1 MQTSATTGS
10 HLAIPQVVKV
20 YATRQPPD
28 FWNPWRRQWMESATG
43 SGVIIGPGEILTGAH
58 VVTHA
63 TFLQVQKIADP
74 EKAVAKVK
82 AVCHDADL
90 ALLSVEDERFLRGT
104 TPVDVGDLPG
114 LRDKV
119 SVVGFPVGG
128 EQVSITEGVVS
139 RVEVQRYNHS
149 ERELLAVT
157 IDAAINAGNSGGPV
171 FKEGKVVG
179 VAFQK
184 LVGAEAM
191 GAMVPAPLI
200 RRFLDGVAHGRGTEV
215 PDGGIWYHNTENP
228 ALRARLALG
237 PDESGVVVTQVDYGS
252 SAWGLIQQDDVLLEI
267 DGLPIGSDGTVRYRD
282 RFRTAYCVLYGD
294 HFVGDELE
302 LNVLRSGERRRVRLE
317 LRPQRR
323 LVPYHRYDCAP
334 TYFIYGGLVFQP
346 LTLDFLSVWGDRWQ
360 REAPVPLVNA
370 YFVLPRTEERQQL
383 LVLTSVLADA
393 INVGYEEFMHCT
405 VNTVNGQVPR
415 DMADFVRLV
424 EANDERLEIR
434 TRANS
439 LLVLD
444 ARRAPEANRQI
455 LARYDVPRDR
465 SADLAPT

>member
-1 MQTSATTGS
+1 MITSGTTGS

-28 FWNPWRRQWMESATG
+28 YWNPWRRQWMQSATG
-43 SGVIIGPGEILTGAH
+43 SGVIIGPREILTGAH
-58 VVTHA
+58 VVTHG

-90 ALLSVEDERFLRGT
+90 ALLTVEDERFLRGT
-104 TPVDVGDLPG
+104 TPVEVGDMPS

-119 SVVGFPVGG
+119 SVVGFPMGG

-139 RVEVQRYNHS
+139 RVEVQRYDHS

-157 IDAAINAGNSGGPV
+157 IDAAINPGNSGGPV
-171 FKEGKVVG
+171 FKQGKVVG

-184 LVGAEAM
+184 MVAAEAM
-191 GAMVPAPLI
+191 GEMVPAPLI
-200 RRFLDGVAHGRGTEV
+200 RRFLDGVARGRGTEI
-215 PDGGIWYHNTENP
+215 PDGGIWFHNTENP
-228 ALRARLALG
+228 ALRARLGLG
-237 PDESGVVVTQVDYGS
+237 PEESGVVATQVDYGS
-252 SAWGLIQQDDVLLEI
+252 SAWGRIQQDDVLLEI
-267 DGLPIGSDGTVRYRD
+267 DGLRIGSDGTVRYRD
-282 RFRTAYCVLYGD
+282 RFRTAYCAVYGD
-294 HFVGDELE
+294 HFVGEEIELGVLRRGERLRVKLE
-302 LNVLRSGERRRVRLE
+302 LK
-317 LRPQRR
+317 PHCR

-360 REAPVPLVNA
+360 REAAVPLVNA
-370 YFVLPRTEERQQL
+370 YFVMPRTEARQQL

-393 INVGYEEFMHCT
+393 INVGYEEFMHSM
-405 VNTVNGQVPR
+405 VNTVNGQVVR
-415 DMADFVRLV
+415 DMADFARLV
-424 EANDERLEIR
+424 EASDERLEIR
-434 TRANS
+434 TMGNN

-444 ARRAPEANRQI
+444 ARAVPEANRQI
-455 LARYDVPRDR
+455 LQRYDVPRDR
-465 SADLAPT
+465 SADLATH